1 MSFRSEPNE
10 TGPLCDTKIGRGI
23 ASGREVTKKT
33 YESQKKSRGGCTGR
47 LHIAHI

>member
-23 ASGREVTKKT
+23 ASGRKVTKKT
-33 YESQKKSRGGCTGR
+33 GESQKNSAAAVRGGST
-47 LHIAHI
+47 